1 VAEGNGATVL
11 WRLGTLEAQIR
22 DLDKEKAD
30 AKDVLAL
37 ADEVRSL
44 RKAVVAF
51 AFTIGGSAVV
61 FAFSTVALLQ

>member
-11 WRLGTLEAQIR
+11 WRLGTLEQSVR
-22 DLDKEKAD
+22 DLDKDKAE
-30 AKDVLAL
+30 AKDVAAL
-37 ADEVRSL
+37 AEEVRSL
-44 RKAVVAF
+44 RRAVVAF